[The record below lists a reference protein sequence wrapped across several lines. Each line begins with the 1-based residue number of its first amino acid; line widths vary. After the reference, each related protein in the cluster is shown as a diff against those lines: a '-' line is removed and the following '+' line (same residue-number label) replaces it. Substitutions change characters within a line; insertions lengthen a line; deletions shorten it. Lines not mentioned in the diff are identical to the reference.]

1 MDRIELNGKIQV
13 IGEDCIVTEGMV
25 VDKTSSYVDFSIPA
39 DDRSFKLFRD
49 GEQVQAQVFSRR
61 NGLMF
66 SGSISRRTAGSAPT
80 YRISH
85 LYGFETVQRRENV
98 RVKCSAPLEYS
109 CDQELLEL
117 ASKMENSKE
126 LFDRITGIMKEAF
139 MIDISAGGIKFSC
152 HENLQEGQQALFLIS
167 ICDRMLMIPGSVVHK
182 QLTIDPNQIKYF
194 YGIEFSELNEEMKD
208 LIVKHVFTIMRMQRR
223 K

>member
-25 VDKTSSYVDFSIPA
+25 VDKTSEYVDFSIPA
-39 DDRSFKLFRD
+39 DDRHFKLFRE
-49 GEQVQAQVFSRR
+49 GEQVQAQVFSRKK
-61 NGLMF
+61 GLLF
-66 SGSISRRTAGSAPT
+66 SGCISRRTAGSVPT
-80 YRISH
+80 YRISDLH
-85 LYGFETVQRRENV
+85 GFETVQRRDSF

-109 CDQELLEL
+109 CDKELLEL
-117 ASKMENSKE
+117 ASKMENARE
-126 LFDRITGIMKEAF
+126 VFDRIMGIMKEAF

-167 ICDRMLMIPGSVVHK
+167 ICDRMLAIPGAVVHK
-182 QLTIDPNQIKYF
+182 QLTVDPNHIKYF
-194 YGIEFSELNEEMKD
+194 YGIQFSDLNEETKD
-208 LIVKHVFTIMRMQRR
+208 LIVKHVFRVMRQQGR